1 MGEVTTATI
10 ATTPRN
16 RTPKYSN
23 HLSVHQWIRSA
34 IHASQQL
41 TSPIVSYLWNFRH
54 RLVRYYWYIDRVNET
69 SGTTG
74 ARGWSYGQC
83 CLSADPLNNHDFAH
97 APCEYLSLSFR
108 DGDAWK
114 KCYTLLR
121 LFPCGKG
128 LRYITLAF
136 SSRLWGRCCSG
147 HSIRLAP
154 AGRFESTRDVAT
166 KNHKTHEANSHV
178 LWCHHVI
185 GAG

>member
-16 RTPKYSN
+16 RTPTYSN

-97 APCEYLSLSFR
+97 APCEYLSLSLISWRWCLEKMLHLAKIVPMREGVALYYTCIFISPVR
-108 DGDAWK
+108 SLLLWSFNSSGSCGEIREHTGCCHK
-114 KCYTLLR
+114 K
-121 LFPCGKG
+121 
-128 LRYITLAF
+128 
-136 SSRLWGRCCSG
+136 S
-147 HSIRLAP
+147 
-154 AGRFESTRDVAT
+154 
-166 KNHKTHEANSHV
+166 
-178 LWCHHVI
+178 
-185 GAG
+185 